1 MQAVLQQVKQVQTA
15 AAGEDWALSVEALSA
30 GYPGDRYAVENV
42 SFRVRAG
49 ERVAMIGPNGAGKS
63 TLFKAMVGLIPF
75 THGEISIFGRDCHDS
90 HSLVGYVPQHEA
102 IDWTFPV
109 TVRDVVMMGRA
120 RQIGWFRWPGRQ
132 DRQTVDDLLERLHLG
147 AIADRQIGQLSGGQR
162 RRVFIARALAQETQ
176 VLLMDEP
183 FTGVDSAA
191 EQEIMQTLDL
201 LTAQGITLVVATHDM
216 SKAAQDFDRMLLV
229 NRTVLAHGTAQEVMQ
244 PEMLRQ
250 AYGGAV
256 RVFESDG
263 EMFMVADEHGCGH

>member
-216 SKAAQDFDRMLLV
+216 SKAAQDFDQMLLV